1 MTVIL
6 ENARCIYTCDTGS
19 PLIERGYIIVDGAQ
33 IRELGHGAAPQ
44 IDGADRIDC
53 TGCIVLPGFINVH
66 HHFFQSVTRAVPG
79 LHRAASA
86 AWLSAHYP
94 LWAEIE
100 PDDLT
105 AAVHNSCA
113 ELVLSGATTSADHS
127 FVLGGVGKAL
137 AEVEIAAAKDIGLRL
152 HLARSCLPAI
162 EGTVGAHLQRTMGV
176 RINRLIAPEDE
187 LLAQCREDVERWH
200 NPSRGS
206 MVRLA
211 LGPSN
216 VAYTK
221 PDLMK
226 QFGDIAADTGC
237 GLHAHYHP
245 REAERAFCRQTQGCE
260 PIEFLDR
267 AGWLGPQTWFAHC
280 TELDDTEI
288 KIFGE
293 RGVGVAHC
301 PRTVLR
307 LGYQIPRI
315 AAMRAARVRVS
326 FGVDG
331 AASNDGGSFIN
342 DLRLGLL
349 LHRARDRNPAT
360 EDVWLNPH
368 DALLMATRDAA
379 ALLGR
384 DDIGRLKSGLCAD
397 IAVFELSGAE
407 FGGALNDPLGG
418 FLMAG
423 VSSRANATIV
433 NGRVVVRNGCLVT
446 ANEIEVTTATSQA
459 SEALLR
465 RASRKTNGRR

>member
-1 MTVIL
+1 MIVVL
-6 ENARCIYTCDTGS
+6 ENARCIYTCDTPG
-19 PLIERGYIIVDGAQ
+19 LIEGGYVI
-33 IRELGHGAAPQ
+33 
-44 IDGADRIDC
+44 IDGARIREIGHGDAPHIEGADKIDC

-79 LHRAASA
+79 LHRADSA

-105 AAVHNSCA
+105 AAVRNSSA
-113 ELVLSGATTSADHS
+113 ELLLSGATTSADHS
-127 FVLGGVGKAL
+127 FVLGGVGAEL
-137 AEVEIAAAKDIGLRL
+137 APIEIAAVREMGLRL
-152 HLARSCLPAI
+152 HLARSCLPVI
-162 EGTVGAHLQRTMGV
+162 EGAVGAHLQRTMGE

-187 LLAQCREDVERWH
+187 VIEQCRADVERWH
-200 NPSRGS
+200 DASPGA

-221 PDLMK
+221 PALMK
-226 QFGDIAADTGC
+226 QFGDIAAETGC

-245 REAERAFCRQTQGCE
+245 REAERALCRQTQGCE

-267 AGWLGPQTWFAHC
+267 AGWLGPQTWLAHC

-288 KIFGE
+288 ATFGA

-315 AAMRAARVRVS
+315 AAMRAAGVRVS

-342 DLRLGLL
+342 ELRLGLL
-349 LHRARDRNPAT
+349 LHRARERNPVS
-360 EDVWLNPH
+360 EDVWLTPH

-379 ALLGR
+379 AMLGR
-384 DDIGRLKSGLCAD
+384 DDIGRLKPGLCAD
-397 IAVFELSGAE
+397 ITVFDLSGAE

-423 VSSRANATIV
+423 VGARANTTII
-433 NGRVVVRNGCLVT
+433 NGRVVVRNGQITT
-446 ANEIEVTTATSQA
+446 ANELKIAEATS
-459 SEALLR
+459 
-465 RASRKTNGRR
+465 RASAALAERAKAAAIG